1 MKDLESYTTVVDDF
15 QHQMENKIKNYTND
29 QGFPQKGSLTEEEL
43 SNYLFDY
50 QAALDSEGSE
60 RSRYTI
66 AGVLLILPI
75 LVMSAIPEY
84 NLPFANMLA
93 NHAVAIGVGLVLFLV
108 YRLLMKVLVRHRI
121 HRVNQTYPEARVYID
136 KVKAFKSPF
145 LQA

>member
-15 QHQMENKIKNYTND
+15 QHQMENKIKNYAMD
-29 QGFPQKGSLTEEEL
+29 QGFPQKGSISEEEL
-43 SNYLFDY
+43 SDYLFDY

-93 NHAVAIGVGLVLFLV
+93 NQVVAIGVGLVLFLL
-108 YRLLMKVLVRHRI
+108 YYLLMKALVHHRI
-121 HRVNQTYPEARVYID
+121 HRVNQAYPEARDYIN

-145 LQA
+145 VRA